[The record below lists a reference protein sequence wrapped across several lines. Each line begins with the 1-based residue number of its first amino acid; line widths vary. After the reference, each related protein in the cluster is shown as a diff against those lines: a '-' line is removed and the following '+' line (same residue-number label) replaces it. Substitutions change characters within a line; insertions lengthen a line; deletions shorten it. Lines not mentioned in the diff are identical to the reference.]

1 MPEPTFHW
9 IDGAVIVLY
18 MLGMLVIGAR
28 FARRQ
33 ESASEYL
40 LASRSVGWFAVGL
53 SLLAS
58 LNSAADYVVGPAQIL
73 EFGFMNLVFLLP
85 VVISFPIIFKYFL
98 PFYQRLPLYHC
109 YEYLEQRFH
118 VSVRVTVTLL
128 FIVWRISWMGA
139 TIYLPAYVL
148 NVVMGFDLYVTIIVL
163 GVITT
168 AYTAMGGVRGV
179 IWTDVTQAI
188 IMFIGLIVATWL
200 VIGHVDGGFSRVWTI
215 SRDEGFM
222 YFTAKIPEMATAT
235 SWTEKVYLY
244 FKAPLTFWSIILLGT
259 MSKLT
264 SYGADQVMVQRYL
277 TSRSIQDSKSGF
289 ILNSVAYVIYS
300 VLFIMLGMALFAY
313 FKIHPLPDGTKYEHM
328 FPYFIGAQMP
338 VVLKGLIIA
347 AIYAAA
353 QSSVSS
359 GITAATSGIFSDFY
373 VRLFHGHVS
382 PEQHATGLSQH
393 RMVWFSRICALALG
407 ILVTAFALVFKEL
420 VDSGNLF
427 EAFRKVVG
435 IFEGLLIP
443 IFLLGMFSRRTG
455 TIGVLAGA
463 IAGFAAAYYW
473 SFGTTLGFGWNTVV
487 AFVVTIAV
495 AHIVN
500 VFTGAPEPGKLRWT
514 WKEIMDRPDMRGGG
528 VEVFTK

>member
-1 MPEPTFHW
+1 M
-9 IDGAVIVLY
+9 
-18 MLGMLVIGAR
+18 
-28 FARRQ
+28 
-33 ESASEYL
+33 
-40 LASRSVGWFAVGL
+40 
-53 SLLAS
+53 
-58 LNSAADYVVGPAQIL
+58 
-73 EFGFMNLVFLLP
+73 
-85 VVISFPIIFKYFL
+85 
-98 PFYQRLPLYHC
+98 
-109 YEYLEQRFH
+109 
-118 VSVRVTVTLL
+118 
-128 FIVWRISWMGA
+128 
-139 TIYLPAYVL
+139 
-148 NVVMGFDLYVTIIVL
+148 
-163 GVITT
+163 
-168 AYTAMGGVRGV
+168 
-179 IWTDVTQAI
+179 
-188 IMFIGLIVATWL
+188 
-200 VIGHVDGGFSRVWTI
+200 IGHVDGGFSRVWTV

-222 YFTAKIPEMATAT
+222 YFTAKIPEMATAS

-289 ILNSVAYVIYS
+289 ILNSIAYVIYS
-300 VLFIMLGMALFAY
+300 VLFIVLGMALFAY
-313 FKIHPLPDGTKYEHM
+313 FKIHPLPEGTKYEHM

-382 PEQHATGLSQH
+382 PEQHAAGLSQH
-393 RMVWFSRICALALG
+393 RMVWFSRICAVLLG
-407 ILVTAFALVFKEL
+407 VLVTIFALEFKQL

-455 TIGVLAGA
+455 TLGVMIGA
-463 IAGFAAAYYW
+463 ISGFAAAFYW
-473 SFGTTLGFGWNTVV
+473 SFCTTLGFGWNTVV
-487 AFVVTIAV
+487 AFVVTIGV
-495 AHIVN
+495 AHVVN
-500 VFTGAPEPGKLRWT
+500 VFTGAPTPEKLRWT
-514 WKEIMDRPDMRGGG
+514 WKAIMDRPDMRLTGME
-528 VEVFTK
+528 EVFTK